1 MSNILSKIKEL
12 LENQQLETYSR
23 YDSQHP
29 LDIFLGIDSS
39 GRKSLVLTLPANKEK
54 VISTKTITVN
64 FFNRDDDR
72 TSLRFSLEDDDLK
85 DLFYKFC
92 EDIIESTR
100 SSNKEDGFS
109 SVIERWNTWI
119 KFFSK
124 TSLPLSESEILG
136 LIGEVYFLQKVMVN
150 KYGLDNAL
158 ESYIGID
165 RAHKDFEIQDIWHE
179 VKSIHN
185 GVRNVKISSIEQ
197 LDSKYPGKLDVI
209 TFDQGTPNSKDNL
222 TLNGIISEF
231 KRSLDRKWQLL
242 FDEKM
247 RKANYIE
254 DERYDEYNYIFVSID
269 EYNVT
274 DGFPLISKDILPN
287 GITKASYEIDI
298 STIQRYKALT

>member
-1 MSNILSKIKEL
+1 MTNILSKIRAL

-23 YDSQHP
+23 YDAQHP

-39 GRKSLVLTLPANKEK
+39 GRKSLVLTLLANKEK
-54 VISTKTITVN
+54 VESSKIITVN
-64 FFNRDDDR
+64 FFDRDDGR

-100 SSNKEDGFS
+100 TNKKEDGFS
-109 SVIERWNTWI
+109 AVIERWNTWI

-124 TSLPLSESEILG
+124 TSLPLSESEVLG
-136 LIGEVYFLQKVMVN
+136 LIGEVYFLQHFMVD
-150 KYGLDNAL
+150 KYGLDDAL

-165 RAHKDFEIQDIWHE
+165 RAHKDFEIRDTWHE

-185 GVRNVKISSIEQ
+185 GVRYVKISSIEQ
-197 LDSKYPGKLDVI
+197 LDSKYPGKLEII
-209 TFDQGTPNSKDNL
+209 TFDQGTPNSENNI
-222 TLNGIISEF
+222 TLNGLITDF
-231 KRSLDRKWQLL
+231 KHTLERKWQIL

-254 DERYDEYNYIFVSID
+254 DERYDEYNYIFVSVD
-269 EYNVT
+269 TYNVA
-274 DGFPLISKDILPN
+274 DGFPKIIKEILPV

-298 STIQRYKALT
+298 SAIQQYKV